1 MTNEWRLPV
10 TDEIKALRD
19 DIAFMRAL
27 SEDSG
32 GALSRDAAVLIAVGV
47 IFGLNAFRF
56 WGIEAGF
63 LDWAKPTG
71 NWMGLDAL
79 AVFLI
84 ALLTLMRRFRAA
96 ARGAA
101 SRAMGAAWG
110 SVGIAISVAVTALVI
125 GAWRLQLPLLVIW
138 VFPLILFTLY
148 GAAWWI
154 AFAVKR
160 RIWFAGIAIGSF
172 ITALGCGFRM
182 GRSDE
187 WAILSLGLFLWVAAP
202 GVAILREAHA
212 TA

>member
-1 MTNEWRLPV
+1 V
-10 TDEIKALRD
+10 TDETKALQD

-32 GALSRDAAVLIAVGV
+32 RALSRDAAVLIAVGV

-71 NWMGLDAL
+71 NWWGLDAL
-79 AVFLI
+79 AIFLVV
-84 ALLTLMRRFRAA
+84 LLVLMGRFRTA
-96 ARGAA
+96 ARGAG

-110 SVGIAISVAVTALVI
+110 GVGIAISVAVIALVI
-125 GAWRLQLPLLVIW
+125 GASRLHLPLLVIW
-138 VFPLILFTLY
+138 IFPLILFTLY

-172 ITALGCGFRM
+172 ITTLGCGFRM
-182 GRSDE
+182 GSSDE

-202 GVAILREAHA
+202 GIAILREAQTEA
-212 TA
+212 

>member
-1 MTNEWRLPV
+1 V
-10 TDEIKALRD
+10 TDETKALRN

-32 GALSRDAAVLIAVGV
+32 RALSRDAAILVAVGA
-47 IFGLNAFRF
+47 IFGLNAFRY

-84 ALLTLMRRFRAA
+84 VLVVIRRRFHGAV
-96 ARGAA
+96 RGAA

-110 SVGIAISVAVTALVI
+110 GVGIAISAAVIALVI

-154 AFAVKR
+154 AFAIKR
-160 RIWFAGIAIGSF
+160 RNWFAGIAIGSF
-172 ITALGCGFRM
+172 VTTLGCGFRM
-182 GRSDE
+182 GRPDE
-187 WAILSLGLFLWVAAP
+187 WAILGLGLFLWVAVP
-202 GVAILREAHA
+202 SVAILRETRA

>member
-1 MTNEWRLPV
+1 V
-10 TDEIKALRD
+10 TDETKALRD
-19 DIAFMRAL
+19 DIAFMKTL

-32 GALSRDAAVLIAVGV
+32 RALSRDAAILVAVGV
-47 IFGLNAFRF
+47 IFGLNAFRY

-63 LDWAKPTG
+63 LDWAKPTA
-71 NWMGLDAL
+71 NWWGLDAL
-79 AVFLI
+79 AVFLVV
-84 ALLTLMRRFRAA
+84 LPVLMRRFRAA
-96 ARGAA
+96 PRGAA

-110 SVGIAISVAVTALVI
+110 AVGIAISVAVTSLI
-125 GAWRLQLPLLVIW
+125 LGARGLQLPLLVIW

-172 ITALGCGFRM
+172 ITTLGCGFRM

-187 WAILSLGLFLWVAAP
+187 WAILSFGLFLWVAAP
-202 GVAILREAHA
+202 GVAILREARA